1 MKKILLVAGAAL
13 ALAGCGEKGDFEKAI
28 NAKIGQDKYCF
39 SLDNNNTSFPIRL
52 AKPRLDSTGTG
63 TNSVILDG
71 FVEQGMMVF
80 EQGYDSN
87 VLGIT
92 EEGKKAKVWST
103 RAQQMVPVLVVVL
116 LTGLRNGL
124 SRETVIRK

>member
-52 AKPRLDSTGTG
+52 AKPRLDSTGTRDEFSDPRWICRAG
-63 TNSVILDG
+63 NDG
-71 FVEQGMMVF
+71 
-80 EQGYDSN
+80 
-87 VLGIT
+87 L
-92 EEGKKAKVWST
+92 
-103 RAQQMVPVLVVVL
+103 
-116 LTGLRNGL
+116 
-124 SRETVIRK
+124 

>member
-1 MKKILLVAGAAL
+1 M
-13 ALAGCGEKGDFEKAI
+13 
-28 NAKIGQDKYCF
+28 
-39 SLDNNNTSFPIRL
+39 
-52 AKPRLDSTGTG
+52 
-63 TNSVILDG
+63 ILDG

-92 EEGKKAKVWST
+92 EEGKKPKSG
-103 RAQQMVPVLVVVL
+103 AQQMVPVLVVVL